1 MFSPFPFPS
10 CVSILYLHISVR
22 PYVYEHDVTDHL
34 ITTPSTMHYA
44 AKILVPS
51 FYHKMIVYINTR
63 NPALLSNQRMIEL
76 EKSHIKFNQDSNI
89 QHRRNCPFPM
99 VTKNK
104 RFLFIQRKESNSI
117 SRSRSRYPNAKNV
130 LSILYIYIF
139 ITLRSSKM
147 LCLRFTLGDTLP

>member
-117 SRSRSRYPNAKNV
+117 SRSRSRYPKTYCQF
-130 LSILYIYIF
+130 YIYIY
-139 ITLRSSKM
+139 L
-147 LCLRFTLGDTLP
+147 